1 LWQYRSGLA
10 GVIDVAIHRL
20 LERSAFD
27 PETVATMV
35 AAYERICRDLK
46 LSDDR
51 YAAANEVVA
60 AKVIEVVQ
68 TGELCIEQIVLDV
81 VASVHLPDRST

>member
-1 LWQYRSGLA
+1 
-10 GVIDVAIHRL
+10 VIDVAIRRL
-20 LERSAFD
+20 LEQSAFD
-27 PETVATMV
+27 PETIATMV

-60 AKVIEVVQ
+60 AKVIAVVQ
-68 TGELCIEQIVLDV
+68 TGELRIEQIVLDV
-81 VASVHLPDRST
+81 VASVHLPDKSA